1 MQFPLNLT
9 AHINSDEGSFEYNLE
24 LRSSLTFVIGPNG
37 SGKTHLLKGLRNS
50 FSSYTN
56 KKVRFIS
63 AGRLGNV
70 EQYRSKHNPYVLND
84 EQYQS
89 QQAQYGDKN
98 YSRLRHEIET
108 IEGDLHTL
116 AERPDILI
124 KVRERLQKLFKRN
137 IKVDWDAGNLK
148 VLFSKLENNNAY
160 YSSGREASGLLHLVG
175 ILSALYDD
183 EVGVLLIDEP
193 EVSLHP
199 QLQAFLLKEILRV
212 VGEPNEENYKKLI
225 IVATHSTEMLKI
237 SNADSL
243 LNFIFCNDLKEAP
256 IQIDSNT
263 GELKNQK
270 VKGLIARLGQEHK
283 LALFSKTPLLVE
295 GPSDVIIC
303 NALTDK
309 LYLNLEASG
318 SQILPINGKE
328 AIPETVKLLRLI
340 GKMPTVLADADM
352 FADELALVNAYFN
365 NSYIKNR
372 ADELSSKKGQADI
385 LSFARQVHNDFC
397 QEVNKN
403 WTEISE
409 QAQKHPYFHLSDD
422 EILNK
427 KRSAL
432 CALFTHDDLPSNWQ
446 ILKNRLEVLF
456 DIFQKC
462 GLFIL
467 KKGAIESYYLTEECN
482 SDDKVDKS
490 VTESEKI
497 SEVTEEQV
505 RNSYQDIIHCL
516 EYASNSEKID
526 EARAIRDE
534 LLRFVAP
541 IHARYSEG
549 DIDFVHE
556 NSAIFKHE
564 IDSNQNLVISISS
577 KVLDVQGFPIILK
590 KDDDVRKVINT
601 ALDLTL

>member
-1 MQFPLNLT
+1 MQFPLNIT

-24 LRSSLTFVIGPNG
+24 LRSSLTFIIGPNG

-50 FSSYTN
+50 FLDYTN

-63 AGRLGNV
+63 AGRLGKM
-70 EQYRSKHNPYVLND
+70 EQYRSQSYSYLVD
-84 EQYQS
+84 EGYLS
-89 QQAQYGDKN
+89 EKAEHGNKDYSKN
-98 YSRLRHEIET
+98 RHQIET

-148 VLFSKLENNNAY
+148 VFFSKLESNNTY

-212 VGEPNEENYKKLI
+212 AGKPNEEGYKKLI

-256 IQIDSNT
+256 IQIDRNA

-295 GPSDVIIC
+295 GPSDVIVC

-309 LYLNLEASG
+309 LYLNLEASS
-318 SQILPINGKE
+318 SQILPINGKK
-328 AIPETVKLLRLI
+328 AIPETVKLLRLM
-340 GKMPTVLADADM
+340 GKIPTVLADADM
-352 FADELALVNAYFN
+352 FADEPALVNAYFTDKH
-365 NSYIKNR
+365 IKEK

-409 QAQKHPYFHLSDD
+409 QAQKHPYFHLSDN

-432 CALFTHDDLPSNWQ
+432 CTLFTHSDLPNHWQ
-446 ILKNRLEVLF
+446 MLKNRLEVLF

-541 IHARYSEG
+541 IHARYAEG
-549 DIDFVHE
+549 DIDFAHE

-564 IDSNQNLVISISS
+564 IDSNQNLIISISS
-577 KVLDVQGFPIILK
+577 KVLDVQGFPIVLK
-590 KDDDVRKVINT
+590 KDDDVRKAVNT
-601 ALDLTL
+601 ALDLT

>member
-70 EQYRSKHNPYVLND
+70 EQYRSKYRPYVD
-84 EQYQS
+84 EQYES
-89 QQAQYGDKN
+89 QQAQYGNKDYSKN
-98 YSRLRHEIET
+98 RHQIET

-124 KVRERLQKLFKRN
+124 KVRERLKKLFKRN

-148 VLFSKLENNNAY
+148 VFFSKLESNNTY

-212 VGEPNEENYKKLI
+212 AGEPNEEGYKKLI

-243 LNFIFCNDLKEAP
+243 LNFIFCNDLKEKP
-256 IQIDSNT
+256 IQIDSNA

-303 NALTDK
+303 NALSDK

-328 AIPETVKLLRLI
+328 VIPETVKLLRLM

-352 FADELALVNAYFN
+352 FADGLDLVRAYFTHED
-365 NSYIKNR
+365 IR
-372 ADELSSKKGQADI
+372 KKADI
-385 LSFARQVHNDFC
+385 YASEKGASSIMDLGKQIHNDLC
-397 QEVNKN
+397 RAVDNH
-403 WTEISE
+403 WDEISE
-409 QAQKHPYFHLSDD
+409 QAQKHPYFNLSDNGG
-422 EILNK
+422 LNK

-432 CALFTHDDLPSNWQ
+432 CTLFTHNDLPNHWQ
-446 ILKNRLEVLF
+446 MLKKRLEVLF

-467 KKGAIESYYLTEECN
+467 KKGAIEAYYLAEEYTL
-482 SDDKVDKS
+482 DDKVDKS

-497 SEVTEEQV
+497 SESPEEQV

-534 LLRFVAP
+534 LLSFVAP
-541 IHARYSEG
+541 IHARYVE
-549 DIDFVHE
+549 DDTAFVSE
-556 NSAIFKHE
+556 NSAIFNYE
-564 IDSNQNLVISISS
+564 VDLNGNLIISISS
-577 KVLDVQGFPIILK
+577 KVLDVQGFPIVLK
-590 KDDDVRKVINT
+590 KDDDVRKVVNT
-601 ALDLTL
+601 ALDLT